1 MNDPVS
7 DFLTR
12 VRNAVTADHDEALIP
27 ASRLNREL
35 ARLLKDE
42 GYVEDFSV
50 EMLLPPRG
58 RRRRKGKT
66 KVEMI
71 RVRLK
76 YTEDREPVISGL
88 QRISKPGRRQY
99 VTADN
104 LPRVLGGIG
113 TAIVT
118 TSRGVMTANEAKR
131 QHVGGELVAFVW

>member
-12 VRNAVTADHDEALIP
+12 VRNAVSADHDEALIP

-58 RRRRKGKT
+58 RRMRKGKT

-88 QRISKPGRRQY
+88 KRVSKPGRREY

-113 TAIVT
+113 TAIVS
-118 TSRGVMTANEAKR
+118 TSRGVMTANEAKQR
-131 QHVGGELVAFVW
+131 HVGGELVAFVW